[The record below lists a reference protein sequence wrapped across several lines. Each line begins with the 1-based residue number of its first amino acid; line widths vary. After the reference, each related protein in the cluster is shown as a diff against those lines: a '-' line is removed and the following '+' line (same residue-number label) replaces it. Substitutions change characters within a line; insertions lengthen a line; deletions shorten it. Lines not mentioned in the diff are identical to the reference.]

1 MKKLIL
7 ITLLTFTVGLAPV
20 SAYGFID
27 GGQEQEVF
35 INEDEDL
42 FSNDRCFDLALE
54 IKKIEYEI
62 KLLNIRKMNV
72 LNPLN
77 LNQQSKKLFLTIAGE
92 IKKQNELL
100 QQNEIQLKQAEE
112 HKSKIE
118 KQLRDLQDLI
128 LKEQQGIPTNEQ
140 KEIIAIL
147 NESISSLNIAI
158 NTNKQTIT
166 FIKEFIE
173 ILMKKLANLSPLDN
187 DKLKEILEEL
197 ADIDNQIANLEKKKE
212 DQLKKLL
219 EDPECKGFW
228 EENKDRIKYRP
239 PLA

>member
-1 MKKLIL
+1 MKKLIIVL
-7 ITLLTFTVGLAPV
+7 LLTFTVGLAPV

-35 INEDEDL
+35 IEDEDL

-100 QQNEIQLKQAEE
+100 QYNEILLKQAEE

-166 FIKEFIE
+166 FIKGVIE

-197 ADIDNQIANLEKKKE
+197 ADIDKQIANLEKKKE

-219 EDPECKGFW
+219 EDPECKEFW
-228 EENKDRIKYRP
+228 EENKDQIKYRP